1 MSYTHV
7 FTVAVDSYRSKHLV
21 THLNCGM
28 RNLYNST
35 QLHTKLKTYT
45 MSVYKEK
52 RRLFVIYNY
61 NNKSRSMT
69 HNDLKNKGI

>member
-1 MSYTHV
+1 
-7 FTVAVDSYRSKHLV
+7 
-21 THLNCGM
+21 M
-28 RNLYNST
+28 RNWYNST
-35 QLHTKLKTYT
+35 QLHTKTYT

-69 HNDLKNKGI
+69 HNDLKNKDI

>member
-7 FTVAVDSYRSKHLV
+7 FTVAVDSCRSKHLV
-21 THLNCGM
+21 THLNCVM

-35 QLHTKLKTYT
+35 QLHTKTYT

-69 HNDLKNKGI
+69 HNDLKNKDI

>member
-35 QLHTKLKTYT
+35 QLHTKTYT
-45 MSVYKEK
+45 TSVYKEK